1 METSNLEKSLIKFYP
16 TSQLISILERGG
28 SEEDY
33 VKKILNFRL
42 EKKYHLPKGV
52 SILLVGRDQ
61 KIIAQRESDR
71 EKQKKRDEEKKQLKK
86 QLEQD
91 GWFDAKDSEAEKEE
105 FVTRCFERLENDYD
119 YEYRAYKEPYHVID
133 YRNKDKDK
141 EIKQFFDETRLN
153 DWNFAPV
160 FSTLYILSME
170 VEHYGQ
176 FNSWWKL
183 HSEKVVN
190 KLTFS
195 ELAFGVHLLS
205 LRIGL
210 EKKKLKNVENLDD
223 LKKLKDEILVL
234 KEIKRYLY
242 EFLDGKLSS
251 YYRSLSEESPV
262 ELFRSFPPTKKCL
275 KYEGNLCEL
284 YFNEGVVSGFQKKLF
299 NNYSI
304 TNRIIVE

>member
-28 SEEDY
+28 SEEDH

-52 SILLVGRDQ
+52 STLLMKRDQ
-61 KIIAQRESDR
+61 EIIAEREFDR
-71 EKQKKRDEEKKQLKK
+71 EKQKKKAQQIKQLRKE
-86 QLEQD
+86 LEQD
-91 GWFDAKDSEAEKEE
+91 GWFDDENESEKES
-105 FVTRCFERLENDYD
+105 FVIRYFERLNNDF
-119 YEYRAYKEPYHVID
+119 EFCEYKEFLDVID
-133 YRNKDKDK
+133 YRDETKDR
-141 EIKQFFDETRLN
+141 EFGQLFDETRLN

-195 ELAFGVHLLS
+195 ELAFGVHLLL

-210 EKKKLKNVENLDD
+210 GKKKLKNVENLDD

>member
-42 EKKYHLPKGV
+42 ERKYHLPKGV
-52 SILLVGRDQ
+52 SILLMKRDQ
-61 KIIAQRESDR
+61 EIIAEREFDR
-71 EKQKKRDEEKKQLKK
+71 EKQKKEAQQIKQLRKE
-86 QLEQD
+86 LEQD
-91 GWFDAKDSEAEKEE
+91 GWFDDEDESEKES
-105 FVTRCFERLENDYD
+105 FVIRYFERLNNDF
-119 YEYRAYKEPYHVID
+119 EFCEYKEFLDVID
-133 YRNKDKDK
+133 YRDETKDR
-141 EIKQFFDETRLN
+141 EFGQLFDETRLN

-170 VEHYGQ
+170 VEHYRQ

-210 EKKKLKNVENLDD
+210 EKKKLKNVAML
-223 LKKLKDEILVL
+223 
-234 KEIKRYLY
+234 
-242 EFLDGKLSS
+242 
-251 YYRSLSEESPV
+251 
-262 ELFRSFPPTKKCL
+262 
-275 KYEGNLCEL
+275 
-284 YFNEGVVSGFQKKLF
+284 
-299 NNYSI
+299 
-304 TNRIIVE
+304 